1 MHAPRILLA
10 LAVLSGTLGLTAP
23 VRAQTVTAPAD
34 GAAIAT
40 ASRPA
45 PLFVTTSGTV
55 VEDPNWV
62 GRTSWQRLLT
72 VFVARPQSATTEPFA
87 APTRIRDRRRSSSTT
102 SGTTTTAGYSRT
114 TERSG
119 RKETAYGGSGAEG
132 KLSQI
137 RGKIRGANRLGE

>member
-1 MHAPRILLA
+1 MHAPRTLM
-10 LAVLSGTLGLTAP
+10 AVAILSGTLGMTAS
-23 VRAQTVTAPAD
+23 VRAQTATAPANR
-34 GAAIAT
+34 AANAA

-72 VFVARPQSATTEPFA
+72 VLVSRPKPVTTETRA
-87 APTRIRDRRRSSSTT
+87 APTRIHDRRRSSSTT
-102 SGTTTTAGYSRT
+102 SGTTATAGYSRT

-119 RKETAYGGSGAEG
+119 RKETAYGESGAEG
-132 KLSQI
+132 RLSPI
-137 RGKIRGANRLGE
+137 RGRIRGASRLAE